1 MRFRGRSGGWY
12 QIFQRRKEP
21 VKYIV
26 EARVKD
32 RWIIIGQ
39 PYAEQVK
46 ASKAVEAAMESGEFA
61 DARILVVNK
70 ERTIIRIIE

>member
-1 MRFRGRSGGWY
+1 M
-12 QIFQRRKEP
+12 
-21 VKYIV
+21 KYIV
-26 EARVKD
+26 EGRVGD

-46 ASKAVEAAMESGEFA
+46 ASSAVEAAMESGEFA